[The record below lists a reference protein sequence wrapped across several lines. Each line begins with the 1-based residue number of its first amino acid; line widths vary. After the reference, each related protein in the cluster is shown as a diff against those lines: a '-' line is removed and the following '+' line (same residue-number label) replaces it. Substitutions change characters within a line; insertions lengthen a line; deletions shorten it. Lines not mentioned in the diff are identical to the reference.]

1 MSQLPA
7 VYQDF
12 ISYIN
17 PAKIIAV
24 VNLSPRNPA
33 PVSSCG
39 ACIPYIGWLLHSLAV
54 LCLHLILYIYLYAV
68 LHHRIFNLNQQL
80 LAL

>member
-24 VNLSPRNPA
+24 VNLLNHPA
-33 PVSSCG
+33 TLP
-39 ACIPYIGWLLHSLAV
+39 L
-54 LCLHLILYIYLYAV
+54 
-68 LHHRIFNLNQQL
+68 
-80 LAL
+80 